1 MTIIRL
7 YLLGTFR
14 VTTGEPPVE
23 ARVPARHGRHLL
35 LYLALH
41 AHTPLAR
48 SHVAGTLFPE
58 MPEERARR
66 LLSQTIWRL
75 RNVLPREV
83 VAGSYDT
90 VSLGPNVWVDVVE
103 FSRLAQ
109 GESVEDWQ
117 QAVTLYQGDLCPDCY
132 EDWALTARERLR
144 ETYITLLHRLIHHHK
159 RGGQY
164 EQALAYAREIV
175 RLEPFWEQA
184 HRELIHLYL
193 IQDRPA
199 DALRQYDALRALLRE
214 ELGVE
219 PSPELQA
226 LYQRIR
232 AHVHGE
238 AGPSFAP
245 LFVAEQPIRFV
256 ARRAEREHILAALD
270 QTHRGQ
276 GGFIFVE
283 GAPGM
288 GKSRLLQEAREGAT
302 WRGMLVGYGQATRH
316 TFTPYSPLQEA
327 VEEMLTPVHVAALQR
342 SLPQVLLGA
351 AAHLWPGLGKPAR
364 HVHARQ
370 IHNAIVQVILTL
382 ARTTPMLL
390 ILDDVHNADPQIFD
404 ILGDLTPSIHALPL
418 QIVIAFRPLEAQ
430 ARSDVWSALLVLDR
444 KGRPLYIRLA
454 ELDEQGRRLLIAAAL
469 NTRSDAPVVDALLDH
484 VDGVPLHV
492 LETLRYLHRRGLLVR
507 APSGDWDMA
516 GKQPSVPPTVAAL
529 VQQRLSRLPSALRQA
544 VEFLA
549 VVGERIPAH
558 AVAHVMGGNAPAIVY
573 DLARHGFLVNEGE
586 TYRFSQEI
594 VREAI
599 YQAIPSPQRRQLHQ
613 RVAEMFRQQQPV
625 PWDQV
630 AFHLQQA
637 GRAQAAVRA
646 HLLAA
651 RAASNVHSHNR
662 VLQHCQ
668 MALAIAE
675 QDDPTV
681 CDLWMLSGQTH
692 NVRGESAEARQHAA
706 RAIVLARCF
715 KDDARLADAC
725 LLAGRVCIRDARFSA
740 AAWFLH
746 RAYNLYADGGN
757 FAGMVEACTSLAD
770 VYESRGELQK
780 AETYIEQAISLAR
793 EHGLSEQQPKVLSVG
808 ATLASSQGKLQEAK
822 QLYEEASTAARAAG
836 DAYVYGRCLNGLGL
850 LYLEQ
855 RQHARAE
862 EVFAEV
868 LNIAREIHDRH
879 NESVTLLNLA
889 VCAANAGRLQT
900 GFTRGRDALKMAQ
913 AVGNWRTQILA
924 LSLLG
929 AVHTTWGSFADA
941 RAHLEEGERLARERG
956 FAAGAMFIQRNL
968 GIWAR
973 EQGQLDE
980 AIRWGEEALSSLRER
995 ALWEKVPM
1003 TAYALGGTFLQAGA
1017 WARAEEVLQ
1026 EGLEVARARVPRAF
1040 LLAALA
1046 WAHASLGKSA
1056 QAQEEVSACLS
1067 VLDQIEED
1075 QELPRAWFHVAQA
1088 AQAFDAAL
1096 YTDALRRA
1104 YFTLRAQCLHLPEE
1118 RQHAFLHRVLTHRLI
1133 TQNWLS
1139 AHARPRERLRLHL
1152 PRREGQGTVA
1162 VVWTVDAGDED
1173 ALVEAQQGPIALRRY
1188 RLRRLLREAEA
1199 QGARATHEALAQALG
1214 VSVPTVRR
1222 DLRALRD
1229 E

>member
-1 MTIIRL
+1 MTMIQL

-14 VTTGEPPVE
+14 VTTGDPPTE
-23 ARVPARHGRHLL
+23 TRVSVRHGRYLL

-41 AHTPLAR
+41 AHTTLAR

-83 VAGSYDT
+83 IVSSYDT
-90 VSLGPNVWVDVVE
+90 ISLGQNVWVDLVE

-117 QAVTLYQGDLCPDCY
+117 QAVTLYKGDLCPDCY
-132 EDWALTARERLR
+132 EDWALTARERVR
-144 ETYITLLHRLIHHHK
+144 ETYITLLDRLVHHHK

-193 IQDRPA
+193 IQDRPT
-199 DALRQYDALRALLRE
+199 DALRQYEALRALLQE

-219 PSPELQA
+219 PSPELQT

-232 AHVHGE
+232 AHVQGE
-238 AGPSFAP
+238 AGPSPAS
-245 LFVAEQPIRFV
+245 LFVAEQPLRFV
-256 ARRAEREHILAALD
+256 GRRKEREHILDALD

-276 GGFIFVE
+276 GGFIFVQ

-302 WRGMLVGYGQATRH
+302 WRGMLVGYGQATSH
-316 TFTPYSPLQEA
+316 TFTPYSPLREA
-327 VEEMLTPVHVAALQR
+327 LEEALTPVHVAALQR
-342 SLPQVLLGA
+342 SLPEVLLGA
-351 AAHLWPGLGKPAR
+351 AAHLWPVLGKPAR
-364 HVHARQ
+364 HVRARQ

-382 ARTTPMLL
+382 ARTTPLLL

-404 ILGDLTPSIHALPL
+404 ILGDLTPSVYALPC
-418 QIVIAFRPLEAQ
+418 QIVIAFRPLEAK
-430 ARSDVWSALLVLDR
+430 ARSNVWSALLVLDR
-444 KGRPLYIRLA
+444 KVRPLYIHLS
-454 ELDEQGRRLLIAAAL
+454 ELDEQERRLLIAAAL
-469 NTRSDAPVVDALLDH
+469 NTHADAPVVDTLLDH
-484 VDGVPLHV
+484 VDGVPLHI
-492 LETLRYLHRRGLLVR
+492 LETLRYLHRRGILVR
-507 APSGDWDMA
+507 TPSGEWDLTS
-516 GKQPSVPPTVAAL
+516 QQTSVPPTVAAL
-529 VQQRLSRLPSALRQA
+529 VQQRLSRLPAPLRQA
-544 VEFLA
+544 VEFLS
-549 VVGERIPAH
+549 VMGERIPAH
-558 AVAHVMGGNAPAIVY
+558 TVTYAMGENAPAVVH
-573 DLARHGFLVNEGE
+573 DLTRHGFLINEGE
-586 TYRFSQEI
+586 TYRFSHEI

-599 YQAIPSPQRRQLHQ
+599 YQAIPSSQRCQLHQ
-613 RVAEMFRQQQPV
+613 RAAEMFKRQQPV

-630 AFHLQQA
+630 ALHLQQA
-637 GRAQAAVRA
+637 GKAQAAVRA

-651 RAASNVHSHNR
+651 HAASNVHSHNR

-668 MALAIAE
+668 MALTIAE

-692 NVRGESAEARQHAA
+692 NVRGESAEARQHVA

-715 KDDARLADAC
+715 KDNARLADAC
-725 LLAGRVCIRDARFSA
+725 LLAGRVSIRDARFSA
-740 AAWFLH
+740 AARFLH
-746 RAYNLYADGGN
+746 RAYDLYAN
-757 FAGMVEACTSLAD
+757 TENVAGMVEACTSLAD
-770 VYESRGELQK
+770 VYESKGELET
-780 AETYIEQAISLAR
+780 AEMHIEQAIRLTRKHA
-793 EHGLSEQQPKVLSVG
+793 LSEQRPKVLSVG
-808 ATLASSQGKLQEAK
+808 ATLASRQGKLEEAK
-822 QLYEEASTAARAAG
+822 RLYEEASTAAQAAG
-836 DAYVYGRCLNGLGL
+836 DIYVHGRCLNGLGL

-855 RQHARAE
+855 RQYARAE
-862 EVFAEV
+862 VVFSEV
-868 LNIAREIHDRH
+868 LNIAREIRDRH

-900 GFTRGRDALKMAQ
+900 GLTRGLDALEMAQ
-913 AVGNWRTQILA
+913 AAGNWRTQILA

-929 AVHTTWGSFADA
+929 AVYTAWGSFADA
-941 RAHLEEGERLARERG
+941 RAHLEEGARLAQEKG
-956 FAAGAMFIQRNL
+956 FTAGATFIRRNL

-980 AIRWGEEALSSLRER
+980 AIHWGEEALSSLIKR

-1003 TAYALGGTFLQAGA
+1003 TAYALGVTLLEAGA

-1026 EGLEVARARVPRAF
+1026 QGLNVVRAPIPRAF

-1046 WAHASLGKSA
+1046 WAHASLGKTE
-1056 QAQEEVSACLS
+1056 QAQEEVKACFP
-1067 VLDQIEED
+1067 VLEQVGED
-1075 QELPRAWFHVAQA
+1075 RELPRAWFHVAQA
-1088 AQAFDAAL
+1088 AQVFDPTL
-1096 YTDALRRA
+1096 HIDALRKA
-1104 YFTLRAQCLHLPEE
+1104 YLTLRSQCLHLPEE
-1118 RQHAFLHRVLTHRLI
+1118 RQHAFLHLVLSHRLI
-1133 TQNWLS
+1133 TQGWLG
-1139 AHARPRERLRLHL
+1139 AFARPRERLRLYL
-1152 PRREGQGTVA
+1152 PRRNGRGMVA

-1173 ALVEAQQGPIALRRY
+1173 TLVEVQQGPIALRRH

-1222 DLRALRD
+1222 DLRTLRN